1 MRIPSSP
8 VAETGKPHVL
18 AWLRRRAE
26 DRQTAV
32 DLYGAVVAEARRPF
46 IFERFG
52 VQDTPEG
59 RAGLIILAAF
69 PVLERLQAGSARARR
84 VARLLTEAYVTD
96 VDDCLR
102 EMGVGDMAVPR
113 KVKKAAQ
120 ALGERC
126 KAYSTA
132 ARASDPVPAFAA
144 ELASTIPGLDE
155 APAGANALARYAL
168 ATAQRLRTEPDE
180 VLLAGRLAFAPL
192 SADDLME
199 TPP

>member
-1 MRIPSSP
+1 M
-8 VAETGKPHVL
+8 L
-18 AWLRRRAE
+18 AWFRRRTQ

-32 DLYGAVVAEARRPF
+32 DLYGAVVAEARRPL

-59 RAGLIILAAF
+59 RAGLIILALF
-69 PVLERLQAGSARARR
+69 PVLDRLQAGTPRARR

-132 ARASDPVPAFAA
+132 ARASAPVPALAA
-144 ELASTIPGLDE
+144 ELASTIPGLGE
-155 APAGANALARYAL
+155 APAGANALAGFAL
-168 ATAQRLRTEPDE
+168 ATVERLKTEPEDG
-180 VLLAGRLAFAPL
+180 LLAGRIAFAPL

-199 TPP
+199 TPT